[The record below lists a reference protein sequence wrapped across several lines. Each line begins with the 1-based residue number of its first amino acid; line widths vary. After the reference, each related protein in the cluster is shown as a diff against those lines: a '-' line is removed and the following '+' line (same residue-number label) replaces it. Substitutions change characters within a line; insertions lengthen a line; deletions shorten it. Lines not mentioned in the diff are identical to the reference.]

1 MPTSKKVKHGSGKV
15 RKPKPM
21 VYEPTYS
28 AALSD
33 DLISSL
39 KAKLTLKELIDL
51 ENQLRRVVETEK
63 RNATL
68 NTHKTTWAVVLRV
81 LHDRF
86 GFEME
91 DKRKLYDG
99 SMEYL
104 RDIRDKRLSLQDM
117 LDTLENED
125 GLRLTWEDED

>member
-1 MPTSKKVKHGSGKV
+1 MPTSRKNKHGSGKV
-15 RKPKPM
+15 RKPKQL
-21 VYEPTYS
+21 VYDPTYS
-28 AALSD
+28 AALTE
-33 DLISSL
+33 DLASTL
-39 KAKLTLKELIDL
+39 KEKLSLKELIEL

-63 RNATL
+63 HEATF

-81 LHDRF
+81 LHDQF